1 MTPGDE
7 QGQNRN
13 ISRKQRH
20 ASKEACACACACA
33 CASQV
38 RLRATGRRACPRV
51 ACASACA
58 APKYPGGVT
67 RNTLFPVGLQK
78 TRYNL
83 PERPTLAL
91 RQRSDSTQA
100 ERDTKAAVK
109 AHGTRRAAIAA
120 IAILLGGLHLRLEL
134 PVALAELGQLL
145 AQLGVISLVSLGLG
159 LGSGLRL
166 VSGSGSGLG
175 SGSGSG
181 TRWTGSISRM
191 TPMTSK
197 T

>member
-1 MTPGDE
+1 MSV
-7 QGQNRN
+7 RV
-13 ISRKQRH
+13 RVRV
-20 ASKEACACACACA
+20 
-33 CASQV
+33 SQV
-38 RLRATGRRACPRV
+38 RLRALEGRRACPRV

-67 RNTLFPVGLQK
+67 RNTLNFPYPVGLQK

-83 PERPTLAL
+83 PERPALAL

-120 IAILLGGLHLRLEL
+120 ILLGGLHLRLEL

-145 AQLGVISLVSLGLG
+145 AQLGVISLVRVRVRVRVKVRVRVRVRVKVRVRVRVRVRARVRPWRRRARRPLARCPPSCRCCGA
-159 LGSGLRL
+159 
-166 VSGSGSGLG
+166 
-175 SGSGSG
+175 
-181 TRWTGSISRM
+181 WA
-191 TPMTSK
+191 
-197 T
+197 